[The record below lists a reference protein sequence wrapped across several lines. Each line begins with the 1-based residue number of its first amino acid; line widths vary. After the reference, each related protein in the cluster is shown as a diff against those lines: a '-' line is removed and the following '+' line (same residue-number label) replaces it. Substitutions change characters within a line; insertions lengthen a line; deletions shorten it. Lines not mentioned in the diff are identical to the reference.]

1 MQWLK
6 QSTAVTVKLGPFL
19 DESDG
24 KTAETGLTIS
34 QADVRL
40 SKNGGNFAQKS
51 SASAC
56 THDESG
62 WYDCALDA
70 TDTGTLGRLVVAVHE
85 SGALP
90 VWREFVV
97 VPANVW
103 DSFFGSDLLQ
113 VDVHS
118 IDDDEAAANNLES
131 DYDGTGYAKANSTV
145 GTVTDLTNANPSAAD
160 IADAVWDEAST
171 GHVDAGSAGAQLW
184 TDLDAIKAKTDNLPA
199 DPADDSDI
207 DAQLATIDAVV
218 DAIKAVTD
226 NLPDGGALSDLATV
240 LADTNELQTDW
251 TDGGR
256 LDLLLDAIKAVTDNL
271 PDGGA
276 LSDLATVLAD
286 TSELQTD
293 WTDGGRLDLLLDAIK
308 AKTDNLPADPAD
320 DSDIDAQLATIDA
333 VVDAIKAVTDSLNDP
348 SAGEVADAVWDEVTA
363 GHQAAGTAGKALTDG
378 ITAGSGAITFTYTL
392 TSSVDGS
399 GISDADVWVTSDLAG
414 NNVLASGTTD
424 ASGQVTFYL
433 DAGTVYVWR
442 QKSGWNFTNPDAE
455 TVA

>member
-240 LADTNELQTDW
+240 LADT
-251 TDGGR
+251 
-256 LDLLLDAIKAVTDNL
+256 
-271 PDGGA
+271 
-276 LSDLATVLAD
+276 
-286 TSELQTD
+286 SELQTD